1 MGPTQGSQH
10 GYFSGGLQTDNE
22 SARLSNVQTYKFN
35 KNGSKNRNAAQFA
48 HSMNIRKINPN
59 TVMLKPVS
67 RGSGVG
73 HGIAQSRASNPMN
86 TMNPQVTQTIPATGG

>member
-1 MGPTQGSQH
+1 M
-10 GYFSGGLQTDNE
+10 SGGLQTDNE

-35 KNGSKNRNAAQFA
+35 NKSNRNNAKLAN
-48 HSMNIRKINPN
+48 SMNIRKINPN

-73 HGIAQSRASNPMN
+73 SGIAQSRQSNPIN
-86 TMNPQVTQTIPATGG
+86 TMNPKVS